1 VKPGDRVRTKLGLG
15 RIVSVRREAD
25 RTGHGRH
32 QRGDAY
38 AVVEL
43 ESGARR
49 VYWTRELE
57 PAEEK
62 REA

>member
-1 VKPGDRVRTKLGLG
+1 VKPGDRVRTKLGPG
-15 RIVSVRREAD
+15 RIVSLRRERD
-25 RTGHGRH
+25 RGGHGPM
-32 QRGDAY
+32 QRGHAY

-57 PAEEK
+57 PAGEE